1 MNTTKSYNLQEDMKI
16 CKNCEKKEIKNKIY
30 NF

>member
-1 MNTTKSYNLQEDMKI
+1 MNTPKSYNLQEDMKI
-16 CKNCEKKEIKNKIY
+16 CKNCEKKIKNKIY